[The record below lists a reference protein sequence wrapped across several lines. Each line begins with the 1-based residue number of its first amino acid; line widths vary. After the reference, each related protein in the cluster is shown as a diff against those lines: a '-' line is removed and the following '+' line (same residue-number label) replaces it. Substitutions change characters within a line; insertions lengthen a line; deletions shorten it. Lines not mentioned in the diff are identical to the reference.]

1 MIGGDR
7 SCAILNSVRAKGVK
21 DMFKKITKLVATSVA
36 ALLVGAG
43 GLKTVAAEGTIDTSV
58 VDEAWGQPTYVYG
71 GGLSEQQINETA
83 DLLEIDSRENVA
95 ETAALG
101 EDLQTYLNS
110 GVGSTSSMISSVL
123 VQRSGEDSGVNVNIV
138 TPENITRI
146 TEEQY
151 MNAAITAGVEDANI
165 MVAAIRPVTG
175 ESALTGVYKAFDVN
189 GEDLESDR
197 MEVAQEELE
206 TTNQISQDLSEED
219 SAKLNQAIAEIKRD
233 LAELKEQ
240 VDGLATRED
249 IEQII
254 NEALERHNLESLITQ
269 EQIDR
274 LISLFENYQQ
284 TSAIDSEQVL
294 EQLNNF
300 TDDLRDRFGD
310 VVQSA
315 EDSGLLDSIANFFRE
330 LWNTLVGLL
339 NN

>member
-1 MIGGDR
+1 MMIKNMMK
-7 SCAILNSVRAKGVK
+7 SI
-21 DMFKKITKLVATSVA
+21 ATGAA
-36 ALLVGAG
+36 ALLVGLG
-43 GLKTVAAEGTIDTSV
+43 GLQTVAAQGTIDTSV
-58 VDEAWGQPTYVYG
+58 VDEAWGKPTYVYG
-71 GGLSEQQINETA
+71 GGLSEAQINETA
-83 DLLEIDSRENVA
+83 DLLNIDSRENVA

-101 EDLQTYLNS
+101 EDLQTYLNQ

-123 VQRSGEDSGVNVNIV
+123 VQRSGNDSGVNVNIV
-138 TPENITRI
+138 TPDNITRI

-189 GEDLESDR
+189 GEDLEGDR

-206 TTNQISQDLSEED
+206 TTNQIAEDLDEDD
-219 SAKLNQAIAEIKRD
+219 SARLNQAIAEIKRD

-249 IEQII
+249 IERII
-254 NEALERHNLESLITQ
+254 NEALERHNLQNVITQ

-274 LISLFENYQQ
+274 LISLFERYQQ
-284 TSAIDSEQVL
+284 TSAIDSEKVL

-300 TDDLRDRFGD
+300 SSDLQDRFGD
-310 VVQSA
+310 VIQRA
-315 EDSGLLDSIANFFRE
+315 EDSGLVDQIMNFFRE
-330 LWNTLVGLL
+330 IWQTLIGLF
-339 NN
+339 N